1 MRGKASIVASSCQK
15 ENIKAYIWASQAM
28 LVVKKP
34 ACNAGD
40 IRDVGLI
47 PGSGRFPWSRAWQLT
62 PVFLP
67 GEWTEEPRRLQS
79 IGLQR
84 VRHS

>member
-1 MRGKASIVASSCQK
+1 MGFPGGASGK
-15 ENIKAYIWASQAM
+15 ET
-28 LVVKKP
+28 
-34 ACNAGD
+34 ACNAED

-47 PGSGRFPWSRAWQLT
+47 PGSRRFPWSRAWQPT

-67 GEWTEEPRRLQS
+67 GEWTEEPGRLQS

-84 VRHS
+84 VRHG